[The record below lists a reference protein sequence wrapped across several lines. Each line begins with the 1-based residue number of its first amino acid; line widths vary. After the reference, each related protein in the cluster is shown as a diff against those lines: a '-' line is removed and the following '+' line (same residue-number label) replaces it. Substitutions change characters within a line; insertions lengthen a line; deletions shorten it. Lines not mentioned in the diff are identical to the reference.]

1 MVGLAGGV
9 TGMVKVGCDV
19 AVMAMVGLDRRV
31 AIVVGAA
38 VLIDEV

>member
-1 MVGLAGGV
+1 MVGLGGGV
-9 TGMVKVGCDV
+9 ASMVKVGCEV
-19 AVMAMVGLDRRV
+19 AEMAMVGLDRRV